1 MTPSPESQDPIY
13 ENECA
18 LEQSKISEFYSRLDQ
33 YRDHVDER
41 LQQAQASTPTGTPS
55 SIAERD
61 ALISSLAERRKS
73 LLGVDQR
80 LCFGR
85 LDTESG
91 QTHYIG
97 RLGLSDDDQ
106 NPVLIDWRAQ
116 VSAPFYSATA
126 VTPLGVVRRR
136 HIATTD
142 RTVTSLDDDV
152 LDLDALERLGL
163 TNIVGHDSLL
173 TSLDEART
181 GQMRD
186 IVATIQAEQDRIIR
200 APLSGTL
207 VVQGGPGT
215 GKTVVALHRI
225 AYLLYQHRDTIAR
238 QGALVVGPNRRFL
251 DYIDQV
257 LPALGETG
265 VTLTTIDQLVENISP
280 NHDDPPEVAKIKG
293 SLNMARVMKSL
304 VESRQRIPRS
314 PIPLNINGTVIT
326 LDPEDVMHAARRARD
341 THKPHNEAR
350 NIFAKD
356 LLNRLARKLA
366 QALNLEL
373 DEPTRQDLV
382 ADLREV
388 KDVRREINLCWMPQ
402 DAATLLK
409 RFLSD
414 PELMASTAPE
424 LTYDEQRLLLQAP
437 RPDNDSSDEYA
448 IEQNTWSTSDVP
460 LLDELEELLGVFDPA
475 GEQRRTTG
483 PSQDELEMARR
494 SIEASGPLGGMVT
507 ADSLISRYG
516 ATDNADH
523 LLEPHQRRGWV
534 FGHIVV
540 DEAQELSPM
549 QWRMI
554 YRRVPSKS
562 VTVVGDP
569 AQTSSAAGAGS
580 WAAALEP
587 FVGDR
592 WTLERLT
599 VNYRTPTKIMEVA
612 NQVLDVYE
620 IPHDPGTTV
629 REGHWPVEKVQCA
642 AITSESVA
650 EQITKIS
657 ELVDHGTLAVITHND
672 LIDITQAAVAQY
684 GSDPENANNLR
695 LEVNTMTPRE
705 SKGLEFDAVL
715 LVEPRLIAA
724 NDVRPGQDL
733 YVAMSRPTQ
742 LLRVLYSDALP
753 ADWYSS
759 LPDVR

>member
-1 MTPSPESQDPIY
+1 MTSSHESQDLTY

-18 LEQSKISEFYSRLDQ
+18 LEQAKVSEFYDRLDQ

-41 LQQAQASTPTGTPS
+41 LHQAQNSTPTGTPS

-61 ALISSLAERRKS
+61 ALISSLADRRKD

-85 LDTESG
+85 LDNESG

-97 RLGLSDDDQ
+97 RLGLSDSDQ

-142 RTVTSLDDDV
+142 RSVTSLDDDV
-152 LDLDALERLGL
+152 LNLDALERLGL
-163 TNIVGHDSLL
+163 TNIVGHDALL
-173 TSLDEART
+173 ASLDEART
-181 GQMRD
+181 GHMRD

-251 DYIDQV
+251 EYIDQV

-265 VTLTTIDQLVENISP
+265 VTLTTIDRLVADIVPSQ
-280 NHDDPPEVAKIKG
+280 DDPPEVARIKG
-293 SLNMARVMKSL
+293 SLKMARVMKNL
-304 VESRQRIPRS
+304 VESRQRIPSS
-314 PIPLNINGTVIT
+314 PIELEINGTSIT
-326 LDPEDVMHAARRARD
+326 LDSDDVSHAARRARD
-341 THKPHNEAR
+341 THKPHNEAWST
-350 NIFAKD
+350 FAKD
-356 LLNRLARKLA
+356 LLNRLALKLG
-366 QALNLEL
+366 QALSLEV
-373 DEPTRQDLV
+373 DEPTRLDLI
-382 ADLREV
+382 ADLRDV

-402 DAATLLK
+402 DPQNLL
-409 RFLSD
+409 RRWLSD
-414 PELMASTAPE
+414 PELMAKTAPE
-424 LTYDEQRLLLQAP
+424 LTKDEQQSLQRSFEA
-437 RPDNDSSDEYA
+437 DQINGG
-448 IEQNTWSTSDVP
+448 WSINDVP
-460 LLDELEELLGVFDPA
+460 LLDELDELLGVFDPTA
-475 GEQRRTTG
+475 GQRRATG
-483 PSQDELEMARR
+483 PSQEELEMARR
-494 SIEASGPLGGMVT
+494 SIEASGPLGQMVT
-507 ADSLISRYG
+507 ADSLVNRYG
-516 ATDNADH
+516 AVDNSEN
-523 LLEPHQRRGWV
+523 LLEPHQRRGHV
-534 FGHIVV
+534 FGHVVV
-540 DEAQELSPM
+540 DEAQELSAM

-569 AQTSSAAGAGS
+569 AQTSSAAGAADWS
-580 WAAALEP
+580 VALNP

-592 WTLERLT
+592 WTIERLT
-599 VNYRTPTKIMEVA
+599 VNYRTPSKIMQVA
-612 NQVLDVYE
+612 NEVLDAYG
-620 IPHDPGTTV
+620 ISHDQNSTV
-629 REGHWPVEKVQCA
+629 RDGRWPVETVQYESINA
-642 AITSESVA
+642 EAIA
-650 EQITKIS
+650 EQISQLAT
-657 ELVDHGTLAVITHND
+657 LVSTGTLAVIAHND
-672 LIDITQAAVAQY
+672 LLGATQAALDLYQSTA
-684 GSDPENANNLR
+684 DDKDNTR
-695 LEVNTMTPRE
+695 LEISTMSPRD

-724 NDVRPGQDL
+724 SDVRPGQDL

-742 LLRVLYSDALP
+742 ILRVLYSEELP
-753 ADWYSS
+753 TDWYSS
-759 LPDVR
+759 LPEVR